1 MRKEADSYGNL
12 VYRDLEGQS
21 PSGRQ
26 AGVVLTASRAT
37 DDQDTD
43 RLSLWSEL
51 EFQVAPPFLQAL
63 ISPLTGTDHR
73 SFIVPTAKLP
83 CSSGQ
88 NFRMSSL

>member
-1 MRKEADSYGNL
+1 MYG
-12 VYRDLEGQS
+12 DLEGQS

-26 AGVVLTASRAT
+26 AGAMLTASRTT

-51 EFQVAPPFLQAL
+51 ELKVAPPFLQAL

-73 SFIVPTAKLP
+73 SFIVPTAKQP
-83 CSSGQ
+83 CFSGQ